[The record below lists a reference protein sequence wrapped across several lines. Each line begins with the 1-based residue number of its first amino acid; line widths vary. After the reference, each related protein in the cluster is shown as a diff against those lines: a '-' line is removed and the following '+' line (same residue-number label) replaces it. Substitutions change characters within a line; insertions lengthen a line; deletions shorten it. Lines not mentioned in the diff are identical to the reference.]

1 MPLSHLIALISNAHH
16 TLPIH
21 TVPSAKKE
29 CKPATSFMFR
39 AEDLFGIRAKQ
50 NVHICIQ
57 KDLVFLGAHHKP
69 PNKTKKSIRLNP
81 NIPLTREICADSAGY
96 APQALVPL
104 YNVM

>member
-1 MPLSHLIALISNAHH
+1 MLTTPWRS
-16 TLPIH
+16 TLFPRQRRSADHQGDLCLARLGCLAGIQ
-21 TVPSAKKE
+21 SAKQIV
-29 CKPATSFMFR
+29 R
-39 AEDLFGIRAKQ
+39 IG
-50 NVHICIQ
+50 IQ
-57 KDLVFLGAHHKP
+57 KDLVFSGAHHKP